1 MWDFAIYVIN
11 LKKQYNMNLRSSQAT
26 NGSSGAYISPLV
38 EIIEVKIEQGFA
50 ASNGGNES
58 WNEIPGGGDF

>member
-1 MWDFAIYVIN
+1 MKLGNNQVTDGNSSAYV
-11 LKKQYNMNLRSSQAT
+11 
-26 NGSSGAYISPLV
+26 SPTM

>member
-1 MWDFAIYVIN
+1 
-11 LKKQYNMNLRSSQAT
+11 MNLRSSQAT
-26 NGSSGAYISPLV
+26 NGSSGVYISPLV
-38 EIIEVKIEQGFA
+38 EIIEVKIERGFA